1 MVKFIVFCT
10 KAITVTLV
18 ALLLS
23 SCHVR
28 DLRLG
33 NGIDGNGNVIKQN
46 RNVETNFTKV
56 DVSRGLVVIVEQSNT
71 NFVEVEADENLQS
84 HITTKVENGTLFI
97 TTDEDIDE
105 ASAKTIYVKLPV
117 LSEITI
123 SSGSSVNSKN
133 VLTGTDIS
141 VKTSSGSEADL
152 NLEYDAIKS
161 KASSGSSINLKGK
174 ALTLDTDTSSGSS
187 FEAKNLLVNDVVAE
201 ASSGSSIEVHRIL
214 KLTGKASSG
223 SSISY
228 DSSPKT
234 VTKSESSG
242 GSVSKD

>member
-1 MVKFIVFCT
+1 MVKFVIFCT
-10 KAITVTLV
+10 KVITVTLI
-18 ALLLS
+18 AILFS

-28 DLRLG
+28 DLDIG
-33 NGIDGNGNVIKQN
+33 NGIDGNGNVIKQT
-46 RNVETNFTKV
+46 RSVENNFTKV
-56 DVSRGLVVIVEQSNT
+56 DVSRGLVVIIEQSNT
-71 NFVEVEADENLQS
+71 FFIEVEADENLQS
-84 HITTKVENGTLFI
+84 HITTRVEDGILFI
-97 TTDEDIDE
+97 TSDEDIDE
-105 ASAKTIYVKLPV
+105 ASAKNIYVKLPI
-117 LSEITI
+117 LTALTI
-123 SSGSSVNSKN
+123 SSGSSANSRN

-141 VKTSSGSEADL
+141 IKTSSGSEADL
-152 NLEYDAIKS
+152 NLEYDAIQS
-161 KASSGSSINLKGK
+161 RASSGSSINLKGK
-174 ALTLDTDTSSGSS
+174 ALLLNTDTSSGST

-201 ASSGSSIEVHRIL
+201 ASSGSSIEIHPIL

>member
-10 KAITVTLV
+10 KVITVTLV
-18 ALLLS
+18 AILFS

-28 DLRLG
+28 DLRIG

-56 DVSRGLVVIVEQSNT
+56 DVSRGLIVIVEQSNT

-84 HITTKVENGTLFI
+84 HITTRVEKGTLFI
-97 TTDEDIDE
+97 TTDQDIDE
-105 ASAKTIYVKLPV
+105 ASAKNIYVKLPV
-117 LSEITI
+117 LTDITV
-123 SSGSSVNSKN
+123 SSGSSVNSRN

-141 VKTSSGSEADL
+141 IKTSSGSEADL
-152 NLEYDAIKS
+152 NLEYDSIKS
-161 KASSGSSINLKGK
+161 KASSGSSINIKGK
-174 ALTLDTDTSSGSS
+174 ALMLDTDTSSGSS

-201 ASSGSSIEVHRIL
+201 ASSGSSIEVHPIL

-223 SSISY
+223 SSINY
-228 DSSPKT
+228 NSSPKT
-234 VTKSESSG
+234 VTKNESSG

>member
-18 ALLLS
+18 ALLFS

-56 DVSRGLVVIVEQSNT
+56 DVSRGLVVILEQANT

-117 LSEITI
+117 LTEITI
-123 SSGSSVNSKN
+123 SSGSSVNSRN

-201 ASSGSSIEVHRIL
+201 ASSGSSIEVHPIL

-228 DSSPKT
+228 DSSPKI
-234 VTKSESSG
+234 VTKNESSG

>member
-10 KAITVTLV
+10 KVITVTLV
-18 ALLLS
+18 AILFS

-28 DLRLG
+28 DLRIG

-56 DVSRGLVVIVEQSNT
+56 DVSRGLIVIVEQSNT

-84 HITTKVENGTLFI
+84 HITTRVENGTLFI
-97 TTDEDIDE
+97 TTDQDIDE
-105 ASAKTIYVKLPV
+105 ASAKNIYVKLPI
-117 LSEITI
+117 LTEITI
-123 SSGSSVNSKN
+123 SSGSSVNSRN

-152 NLEYDAIKS
+152 NLEYDSIKS
-161 KASSGSSINLKGK
+161 KASSGSSINIKGK
-174 ALTLDTDTSSGSS
+174 ALMLDTDTSSGSS

-201 ASSGSSIEVHRIL
+201 ASSGSSIEVHPIL

-223 SSISY
+223 SSINY
-228 DSSPKT
+228 NSSPKT
-234 VTKSESSG
+234 VTKNESSG